1 MSTAT
6 NVYDFPWEEHYVKAV
21 LEPGHTR
28 LQELIERAEEAIQAR
43 QRQLNGRVGHTLE
56 MQLAQDA
63 LQRLGLLKRER
74 SSPAAQDGA

>member
-21 LEPGHTR
+21 LAPGHTR
-28 LQELIERAEEAIQAR
+28 LQELIQRAEEAIQAR

-56 MQLAQDA
+56 MRLAQDA

-74 SSPAAQDGA
+74 SSPAAPDGA

>member
-21 LEPGHTR
+21 LEPDHVR
-28 LQELIERAEEAIQAR
+28 LQDLITRAEEAIQAR
-43 QRQLNGRVGHTLE
+43 KRELNGRIGHRLE

-63 LQRLGLLKRER
+63 LSSLRVLKRER
-74 SSPAAQDGA
+74 ADD

>member
-21 LEPGHTR
+21 LEPDHVR
-28 LQELIERAEEAIQAR
+28 LQDLIERAEEAIQAR
-43 QRQLNGRVGHTLE
+43 TRELSGRIGHTLE

-63 LQRLGLLKRER
+63 LSSLRVLKRER
-74 SSPAAQDGA
+74 ADD

>member
-21 LEPGHTR
+21 LEPDHVR
-28 LQELIERAEEAIQAR
+28 LQDLIERAEEAIHAR
-43 QRQLNGRVGHTLE
+43 KRELNGRIGHTLE

-63 LQRLGLLKRER
+63 LSSLRVLKRER
-74 SSPAAQDGA
+74 ADD

>member
-21 LEPGHTR
+21 LEPDHVR
-28 LQELIERAEEAIQAR
+28 LQDLIERAEEAIQAR
-43 QRQLNGRVGHTLE
+43 TRELNGRIGHTLE

-63 LQRLGLLKRER
+63 LNGLRVLKRER
-74 SSPAAQDGA
+74 ESRAE

>member
-21 LEPGHTR
+21 LEPDHVR
-28 LQELIERAEEAIQAR
+28 LQDLIERAEEAIQAR
-43 QRQLNGRVGHTLE
+43 TRELNGRIGHRLE

-63 LQRLGLLKRER
+63 LSSLRVLKRER
-74 SSPAAQDGA
+74 ADD